1 MHPVALLFFFHS
13 KCFYV
18 ILSYFTALCEWNK
31 QSDDDD
37 DVQTRMKTWWSWQ
50 IVSDQWR
57 RSLSHRNIGAI
68 VALSWRVQ
76 FIGPHSCWTHL
87 QTQLLGSVTVRIVT
101 SKLKV
106 RNKDEWLEDVTYPLQ
121 RLHSLSIVCSAET
134 YETDRLPVVSI
145 AAITTAKH
153 VHFISRKLIVN
164 ATFVAMLPFSKEL
177 HLT

>member
-1 MHPVALLFFFHS
+1 MLFCLISLHYVNGINKVMMMMMS
-13 KCFYV
+13 K
-18 ILSYFTALCEWNK
+18 LSKLGWRRDEAGRLF
-31 QSDDDD
+31 QISDDEA
-37 DVQTRMKTWWSWQ
+37 
-50 IVSDQWR
+50 
-57 RSLSHRNIGAI
+57 SLIETLVL